1 MTDIVTNDLIDD
13 LNADVRDL
21 IEWYEEDT
29 GKKVDPLIVI
39 YSAVRLAHEEAQKAR
54 RHDNVKDNAA
64 A

>member
-1 MTDIVTNDLIDD
+1 MTDIVRNDLIDD

-29 GKKVDPLIVI
+29 GNKVDPLIMI
-39 YSAVRLAHEEAQKAR
+39 YSAVRLAHDEAERAR
-54 RHDNVKDNAA
+54 RYDHAA